1 MSKIKH
7 TEFDG
12 FTDHLHDV
20 IFQQTADYLSGC
32 VGTSEWG
39 EELHAAHG
47 LIMYNAVKSMAKT
60 MRLYYD

>member
-20 IFQQTADYLSGC
+20 IFQQSVDYLSDC

-39 EELHAAHG
+39 EELHEAHG

-60 MRLYYD
+60 MRIKL

>member
-12 FTDHLHDV
+12 FTDRLYDV
-20 IFQQTADYLSGC
+20 IFQQSVDYLSDC

-39 EELHAAHG
+39 EELHEAHG
-47 LIMYNAVKSMAKT
+47 LIMYNAVKSISKT
-60 MRLYYD
+60 IRIKYD